1 MKLVPFRPIDVVIAA
16 VCGLLALLL
25 FCSTRFDRK
34 IGTEVVVE
42 AVGQAAKTYPL
53 SQNTSFTVTGR
64 NGHILTMEI
73 QNGAVKVTG
82 STCPDHLCEQGG
94 WLSENGRSAV
104 CVPAGISV
112 RIVGDRQTIDG
123 VTG

>member
-1 MKLVPFRPIDVVIAA
+1 MKLAPLRPIDVVIAT

-25 FCSTRFDRK
+25 FCSTRFDPQT
-34 IGTEVVVE
+34 GTEAVIE
-42 AVGQAAKTYPL
+42 AVGQATKTYPL
-53 SQNTSFTVTGR
+53 SQDTSLTVTGK
-64 NGHILTMEI
+64 NGHTVTVEI
-73 QNGAVKVTG
+73 QNGAVRVIG

-94 WLSENGRSAV
+94 WFSESGRSAV